1 MYKGFGRTLF
11 YIFWHFILLF
21 AYIVCMEAS
30 FLELKS
36 KQVINTVDGKCL
48 GHITDIIFDV
58 ATACA
63 LGFVVP
69 GQGGGFL
76 GLFKSNKD
84 LFIPFDCVCKIG
96 VDVILVELYI
106 NDNSRPNDKGK
117 NAYANSYI
125 QASGQN
131 NQNSGKPQNIVPPH
145 KNN

>member
-1 MYKGFGRTLF
+1 
-11 YIFWHFILLF
+11 
-21 AYIVCMEAS
+21 MEAS

-69 GQGGGFL
+69 VQGGGFL

-106 NDNSRPNDKGK
+106 NDNEHHPKGK
-117 NAYANSYI
+117 KQEKFYVNNLSF
-125 QASGQN
+125 N
-131 NQNSGKPQNIVPPH
+131 NQKPQNVVPN
-145 KNN
+145 KQNN